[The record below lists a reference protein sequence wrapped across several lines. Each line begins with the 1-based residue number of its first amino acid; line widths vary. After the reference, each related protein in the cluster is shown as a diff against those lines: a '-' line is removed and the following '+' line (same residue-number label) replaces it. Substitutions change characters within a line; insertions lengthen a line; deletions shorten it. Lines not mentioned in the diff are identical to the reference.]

1 MCAVKTESTG
11 RMDAKA
17 AGGVVTADS
26 LAVEGRVPLWT
37 RQDCSSLEHLAQV
50 GRYRADAASMADWYG
65 EIADHYMEL
74 YRWFV
79 RTAARRIPPPPGVEF
94 PVWCSISSEYC
105 LRAIPGTV
113 VYELSVDPAEMLLF
127 DGGKW
132 DMVLNHRYVP
142 ADAADAAAYER
153 ELKEKGFPA
162 GTTFV
167 DPMMARRWPMERDR
181 VVASWERIFTVES
194 PSIFTLQANLWEIRP
209 DQLVRFS
216 IGDRVYEKADLL
228 DLVQDHIPGV

>member
-1 MCAVKTESTG
+1 MCALTEQTLKSMG
-11 RMDAKA
+11 D
-17 AGGVVTADS
+17 VTAES

-37 RQDCSSLEHLAQV
+37 RQDCSSLESLALA
-50 GRYRADAASMADWYG
+50 GRYRADAAAMSDWYG
-65 EIADHYMEL
+65 EIADHYMDL

-79 RTAARRIPPPPGVEF
+79 RAAARRIPPPPGAEF
-94 PVWCSISSEYC
+94 PVWCSVSSEYC

-113 VYELSVDPAEMLLF
+113 VYELSVDPGEILLF

-132 DMVLNHRYVP
+132 DLVLNHRYIP
-142 ADAADAAAYER
+142 ENTADAAAYER
-153 ELKEKGFPA
+153 EHKEKGFPA
-162 GTTFV
+162 GTTFI
-167 DPMMARRWPMERDR
+167 DPMMARRWPMERER
-181 VVASWERIFTVES
+181 VVASWERVFTVES

-228 DLVQDHIPGV
+228 DLVQDHVPRV